1 MLRQPSA
8 DRGIRP
14 AGHPVSEGG
23 VVIDLKM
30 GPPRVVDTISVG
42 QIPEGVAISP
52 DGSHVAVT
60 IQNGSQRPKSP
71 QAFNDFGL
79 VKVFRINGTKLTLV
93 VEAKVGHWGQG
104 VVWSRDGK
112 TLLAQSMIE
121 KELEILSFD
130 GKDLKKTGAIKVNGG
145 PEGIRTAQ

>member
-1 MLRQPSA
+1 MG
-8 DRGIRP
+8 DIDTIN
-14 AGHPVSEGG
+14 
-23 VVIDLKM
+23 VIDLKM
-30 GPPRVVDTISVG
+30 SPPRIVDTISVG

-60 IQNGSQRPKSP
+60 IQNGSQRPKSH

-79 VKVFRINGTKLTLV
+79 VKVFRIDGTKLTLV
-93 VEAKVGHWGQG
+93 AEARVGHWGQG

-121 KELEILSFD
+121 KELEILSVD

-145 PEGIRTAQ
+145 PEGLRTAQ